1 MRENKS
7 TKDLLMSPKPL
18 AFALLYAS
26 SLFAASTIDS
36 ISFEGNEKIPTKTLI
51 KSVHSYIGTPI
62 DSTHAANAAK
72 EVENYY
78 RKHNYTLAFAQVKE
92 INEANR
98 SILIKIGKYKDFNE
112 RAITEMKQKEIIPNT
127 ISQINFEGN
136 EKISTRRLIKLILP
150 TLGKANTV
158 ENQNALIADVQNYYR
173 KNNFALAYAQ
183 ISKNENSII
192 TIQIKKYS
200 NFKALY
206 AREGKK

>member
-1 MRENKS
+1 MRENKI

-51 KSVHSYIGTPI
+51 KSVHSYIGASL
-62 DSTHAANAAK
+62 DSVHAQSAAK
-72 EVENYY
+72 DVENYY